1 MSFQECGLSASGA
14 RASAHWRGDERERRI
29 AHDAFMM
36 DFENWV
42 LQHRWDA
49 RQCAC
54 ARAGGAGIP
63 TGRERHKD
71 ALWAALMQEEIAF
84 SDTTW
89 AAYVAWV
96 EAGGGDEWFQEPN
109 SDHDK
114 WTHDSSN
121 STRTPE
127 GLGQEPSEPMPGSG
141 GSS

>member
-1 MSFQECGLSASGA
+1 MEKTKSQTMTIGRS
-14 RASAHWRGDERERRI
+14 RASAHCRGDERERRI

-49 RQCAC
+49 RQ
-54 ARAGGAGIP
+54 GIP

-89 AAYVAWV
+89 GAYVAWV
-96 EAGGGDEWFQEPN
+96 ELGGGDEWFQEPN

-114 WTHDSSN
+114 WTSASSN
-121 STRTPE
+121 STRTPAD
-127 GLGQEPSEPMPGSG
+127 LGQEPSGPMPDSA